1 MKNLNFYHEIDFL
14 LPAQRFEIDFSYIT
28 QKGLPF
34 VREYVLRL
42 VNLAPMTNSQIANF
56 FGFSAVELEEA
67 IGDLIER
74 DELTLTNNGRLSLT
88 EKSRSYFSDVGDA
101 PQLSSLMDSGVGLA
115 FDLATFTCQGN
126 DIPKDRWKSGIQLGV
141 KEENSANSE
150 AHAEIAF
157 QQQFNQIFRKR
168 FLAKSLAQEDDEP
181 PTIYTVNS
189 VNKIRQM
196 PLRLNVKFAM
206 DDEGRSVEWDDFEQL
221 SNSECVHESIST
233 ELNRLERPNN
243 LTSIV
248 QAMLEIG
255 DAETIKVLDLK
266 SNSLNLGYFE
276 ELVKLEDNRKG
287 GRNFFLGP
295 VYSRDNWQL
304 VQKKLAPIIQERTK
318 QKEALNSLTL
328 TWIAP
333 SDPFWSK
340 SNHFSTA
347 MSELLTKAQTK
358 DKKIYSP
365 TIYVPVAGA
374 DDARSAKRWKHELEP
389 NIENVHALVEGFL
402 GGNVEV
408 LFCEGE
414 FAVVVYH
421 LILSG
426 NYPVTLPIGFV
437 TEDAKM
443 LSSIERI
450 VDAYITGSRGFERPN
465 QLGKL
470 SRFTQSR

>member
-56 FGFSAVELEEA
+56 FGFSALELEEA

-101 PQLSSLMDSGVGLA
+101 PQLSSLLDSGVSLS
-115 FDLATFTCQGN
+115 FDLATFTCLGK
-126 DIPKDRWKSGIQLGV
+126 DISRDKWKSGIQLGV

-157 QQQFNQIFRKR
+157 QQQFNQIFRKGL
-168 FLAKSLAQEDDEP
+168 LAKSLAQEDDEP

-206 DDEGRSVEWDDFEQL
+206 DDEGHSVEWDDFEQL

-233 ELNRLERPNN
+233 ELNRLARPNN

-255 DAETIKVLDLK
+255 DAETIKVLDSK

-276 ELVKLEDNRKG
+276 ELVKFEDNRKD

-304 VQKKLAPIIQERTK
+304 VQKKLAPIIQERAK
-318 QKEALNSLTL
+318 QKEDLKSLALN
-328 TWIAP
+328 WIAP
-333 SDPFWSK
+333 SDPYWSK
-340 SNHFSTA
+340 SNQFSTA
-347 MSELLTKAQTK
+347 LSELLTSANTK
-358 DKKIYSP
+358 DRKIYSP

-374 DDARSAKRWKHELEP
+374 DDTRSGKQWKHELEP
-389 NIENVHALVEGFL
+389 NIENVHALTEGFL

-408 LFCEGE
+408 LFCEGV

-421 LILSG
+421 LMLSG
-426 NYPVTLPIGFV
+426 IYPVTLPIGFV

-450 VDAYITGSRGFERPN
+450 VDAYITGSRRFEHPN

-470 SRFTQSR
+470 SRFIQSR